1 MAGNL
6 QLTSRLV
13 VSGLLLASLGPAM
26 MAAGCQQAHPPP
38 PKGVSVDLDPLAK
51 ARVAMKRQEYRVALE
66 LLGQAVA
73 RRPADL
79 EARYRLGVTAS
90 HLDRTDDARKEFEWV
105 VAHGRPGTPEVQ
117 VARDWLRARRVSSL
131 SAPPPA
137 PVAVRSI
144 QPLAPKPEMATL
156 SGRAVG
162 PNGSRSR
169 LQLFLKGIPGTA
181 VKDEY
186 HILRTDPQGRF
197 RFADVAPG
205 EYMLTDAVA
214 GTPAWRLRV
223 SLAKSE
229 QRVVDLS
236 PANETTI
243 RDDFPDLQ

>member
-1 MAGNL
+1 MAGSL

-13 VSGLLLASLGPAM
+13 ASGLLLASLGPAM
-26 MAAGCQQAHPPP
+26 TAAGCQQASPPP
-38 PKGVSVDLDPLAK
+38 PEAVSIDPDPLAR
-51 ARVAMKRQEYRVALE
+51 ARVAMERHEYRLAFE

-90 HLDRTDDARKEFEWV
+90 HLDRTDEARKEFEWV
-105 VAHGRPGTPEVQ
+105 VAHGRPGAPEVQ
-117 VARDWLRARRVSSL
+117 VARDWLRGRRVSSL
-131 SAPPPA
+131 STPA
-137 PVAVRSI
+137 PVAVRSN
-144 QPLAPKPEMATL
+144 QPLAAKPEMATL

-162 PNGSRSR
+162 PDGSRSR
-169 LQLFLKGIPGTA
+169 LQLFLKGVPGTA

-186 HILRTDPQGRF
+186 HILRTDPQGHF
-197 RFADVAPG
+197 RFTDVAPG

-223 SLAKSE
+223 SLAKNE

-243 RDDFPDLQ
+243 RDDFPDLK